1 MKKLSVALILIAAGF
16 FYTSCSK
23 NNDLQNPDPVTIDSA
38 TIMGFK
44 DSTQLI
50 KSITGI
56 SYDSTSGEITDSA
69 TMYYF
74 YDTLNKKIILSLQ
87 PVSNSTQSYDGVE
100 YNYNSAG
107 LVSHISWKS
116 LSGTQN
122 SNFQFISTDY
132 IYDAANVIKSAS
144 VALVDGE
151 HYTISF
157 NKTQLPSGGYQLA
170 WTDAS
175 SFNPNGY
182 PGSTS
187 YVANYDNSG
196 RLQKIS
202 VSPGNRINWSDSSV
216 YDLNGS
222 ISKVIA
228 TDYFYQNSSS
238 GNPDSSS
245 SVTSYDFIS
254 RDTKGDQLYNLNQI
268 VNNGLANI
276 PNSISYSFVGV
287 DAIDDYVYQYS
298 KYPALTTKIYRE
310 DQSGN
315 PYYVNFNSAPQYD
328 SKNRLVRYRMF
339 FSDVDLSYVDYIIGY
354 YK

>member
-1 MKKLSVALILIAAGF
+1 MKKLSVLFLSIAVF
-16 FYTSCSK
+16 IFYTSCSK
-23 NNDLQNPDPVTIDSA
+23 NNDLKNPDPVTIDSA

-56 SYDSTSGEITDSA
+56 SYDSASGGITDSA
-69 TMYYF
+69 TQFYF

-87 PVSNSTQSYDGVE
+87 PVTNSTQSYDGIE
-100 YNYNSAG
+100 YNYNNAG
-107 LVSHISWKS
+107 LVSHISWKYFHN
-116 LSGTQN
+116 TQ
-122 SNFQFISTDY
+122 SDSTPFISSDY
-132 IYDAANVIKSAS
+132 IYDDVNVLKSAS
-144 VALVDGE
+144 VNQFGGK

-157 NKTQLPSGGYQLA
+157 NKTVLSNGGYQLA
-170 WTDAS
+170 WKDTS
-175 SFNPNGY
+175 PYGY
-182 PGSTS
+182 PDSSS
-187 YVANYDNSG
+187 YIVNFDAGGKMQEYYY
-196 RLQKIS
+196 
-202 VSPGNRINWSDSSV
+202 VFGNTTYWSDSSI
-216 YDLNGS
+216 YDSNGNF
-222 ISKVIA
+222 SKIL
-228 TDYFYQNSSS
+228 TRIYS
-238 GNPDSSS
+238 NPGSSS
-245 SVTSYDFIS
+245 SYTFYDFIS

-276 PNSISYSFVGV
+276 PNSISYSFIGV

-328 SKNRLVRYRMF
+328 SKDRLVKYRMF
-339 FSDVDLSYVDYIIGY
+339 FNDAELSYGDYIISY